1 MARKQPIK
9 LSKKEAKYRI
19 KVEQNKLDRPVATES
34 VVKKTL
40 KVFDVPQVVTIR
52 GLAELVSV
60 STSEVI
66 EVLFRSGVSATI
78 NESIDYETAA
88 LIAEDLGVELRQEQ
102 SQSKKEEI
110 STDTSKHSK
119 RPPVVTIMGHVDH
132 GKTMLLD
139 AIRKTNIISQ
149 ESGGITQHIG
159 AYQVSL
165 KHDGEKREITFL
177 DTPGHS
183 AFSALRAHGANVTDI
198 VILVVA
204 ANEGVKPQTIE
215 AISHA
220 KAAQVPIIIAINKI
234 DLPDADQDKIKTQ
247 LSTYGLVAEDWGG
260 STPFVSVS
268 AKENKNIN
276 ELLDIVLLVADLQE
290 YSADSS
296 TDARGVVIESHISAG
311 LGPIA
316 TVLIQ
321 QGTLRQGDI
330 VVAGKTWGKVK
341 KITNWLNEK
350 IDSAPPSYPA
360 VIAGL
365 KAIPSFGENFEV
377 VKNKK
382 VVKEMLSID
391 EHVGVIRSASDN
403 SHAHMFNIIIKAD
416 VVGSLEALKSS
427 IHDVPD
433 DDVHI
438 EIISESIGDISES
451 DIQLAQATKSHIYG
465 FRIQQ
470 PTIIEKLAKANGIIV
485 KTFDIIYKL
494 IDDLYASIENAYI
507 PDVVEEEIGILHILK
522 IFFQTKENVILGGKV
537 VSGTLEPDMKAKISH
552 AEDDITLE
560 GKISHIK
567 IGPSEVTSVIKNDEC
582 GIEFVKRQPSPDTFK
597 IKEGDVVHIMRI
609 TKKDLKL
616 I

>member
-1 MARKQPIK
+1 MARKKPIK

-19 KVEQNKLDRPVATES
+19 KVEQNKLDRPVVSEL

-40 KVFDVPQVVTIR
+40 KIIDVPQVVTIR
-52 GLAELVSV
+52 SLAELVGV
-60 STSEVI
+60 TTSEVI

-102 SQSKKEEI
+102 SQLKKEEI
-110 STDTSKHSK
+110 STDTQEQTK

-132 GKTMLLD
+132 GKTLLLD
-139 AIRKTNIISQ
+139 AIRETNIIAQ

-165 KHDGEKREITFL
+165 KHDGTKREITFL

-204 ANEGVKPQTIE
+204 ANEGVKPQTVE

-220 KAAQVPIIIAINKI
+220 KAAQVPIIVAINKI
-234 DLPDADQDKIKTQ
+234 DLPDADLEKVKTQ
-247 LSTYGLVAEDWGG
+247 LSQHGLVSEDWGG
-260 STPFVSVS
+260 TIPMVSVS
-268 AKENKNIN
+268 AKTHKNIN
-276 ELLDIVLLVADLQE
+276 ELLDMVLLVADLQE
-290 YSADSS
+290 YTADPHAQ
-296 TDARGVVIESHISAG
+296 ARGVVIESHVSAG

-321 QGTLRQGDI
+321 QGTLRKGDF

-341 KITNWLNEK
+341 KITNWLNVT

-365 KAIPSFGENFEV
+365 KAIPAFGENFESV
-377 VKNKK
+377 TSEKLAKELLTTDTNKGS
-382 VVKEMLSID
+382 V
-391 EHVGVIRSASDN
+391 RSASDG
-403 SHAHMFNIIIKAD
+403 ARTKVFNVIIKAD
-416 VVGSLEALKSS
+416 VVGSIEALKSS
-427 IHDVPD
+427 IHDVPSD
-433 DDVHI
+433 DITIKIVSEGVGDVT
-438 EIISESIGDISES
+438 ES
-451 DIQLAQATKSHIYG
+451 DIQLAQATESHIYG

-494 IDDLYASIENAYI
+494 IDDLYSSIENAYV
-507 PDVVEEEIGILHILK
+507 PDIVEEEIGKLHILK

-537 VSGTLEPDMKAKISH
+537 LSGIIEPDVKAKIAH
-552 AEDDITLE
+552 TEDDLTME

-567 IGPSEVTSVIKNDEC
+567 IGPSEVTSVKKGDEC
-582 GIEFVKRQPSPDTFK
+582 GIEFIKRQPSQETFK
-597 IKEGDVVHIMRI
+597 IKEGDVVHIIRV
-609 TKKDLKL
+609 TKKDIKL
-616 I
+616 R

>member
-1 MARKQPIK
+1 MARKKPIK

-19 KVEQNKLDRPVATES
+19 KVEQNRLDRPVVTES
-34 VVKKTL
+34 ITKKDL
-40 KVFDVPQVVTIR
+40 KIIDVPQVIPIR
-52 GLAELVSV
+52 RLAELVDKNV
-60 STSEVI
+60 NEVI

-88 LIAEDLGVELRQEQ
+88 LIAEDLGVELHQESNAVHKQ
-102 SQSKKEEI
+102 N
-110 STDTSKHSK
+110 DTRAQGNQIK

-139 AIRKTNIISQ
+139 AIRETNIIAQ

-165 KHDGEKREITFL
+165 RHEGKMRAITFL
-177 DTPGHS
+177 DTPGHV

-204 ANEGVKPQTIE
+204 ANEGVKPQTVE

-220 KAAQVPIIIAINKI
+220 KAAQVPIIVAINKI

-247 LSTYGLVAEDWGG
+247 LSQHGLVAEDWGG
-260 STPFVSVS
+260 KTPIIPVS
-268 AKENKNIN
+268 AKEHKNIT
-276 ELLDIVLLVADLQE
+276 ELLDMVLLVADLQE
-290 YSADSS
+290 YTADP
-296 TDARGVVIESHISAG
+296 DIPACGVVIESHISAG

-321 QGTLRQGDI
+321 QGTLRQGDYI
-330 VVAGKTWGKVK
+330 VVGKTWGKVK

-350 IDSAPPSYPA
+350 IESAPPSYPA

-365 KAIPSFGENFEV
+365 KAIPSFGENFEAV
-377 VKNKK
+377 ENEK
-382 VVKEMLSID
+382 VAKENLGVTMHD
-391 EHVGVIRSASDN
+391 AVIRSADEN
-403 SHAHMFNIIIKAD
+403 VHAHTFNVIIKAD

-427 IHDVPD
+427 IHDVPK
-433 DDVHI
+433 DDVSI
-438 EIISESIGDISES
+438 KIISEGIGDVTES
-451 DIQLAQATKSHIYG
+451 DIQLAQATHSYIYG

-470 PTIIEKLAKANGIIV
+470 PTIIEKLAKSNGIVI

-494 IDDLYASIENAYI
+494 IDDLYASIENAYV
-507 PDVVEEEIGILHILK
+507 PDIVEEEIGLLQILK

-537 VSGTLEPDMKAKISH
+537 LSGTIEPDLKAKISH
-552 AEDDITLE
+552 SEDDTLLE
-560 GKISHIK
+560 GKITHIK
-567 IGPSEVTSVIKNDEC
+567 IGPSEVTSVKKGDEC
-582 GIEFVKRQPSPDTFK
+582 GVEFIKRQPVHEVFK
-597 IKEGDVVHIMRI
+597 IKEGDEVHIFRV
-609 TKKDLKL
+609 TKKDIKL
-616 I
+616 R